1 MPRLPITTCSCRRP
15 ARAPGGFTLIEIL
28 VVVAIILVLIG
39 LIIPAIGHFKTTAK
53 RTAVTQQLAALGMA
67 LENYHNDFEVYPAS
81 NTLDATGTSAVDSYG
96 AGIIKHGRGAA
107 MLAQAL
113 TGYLPAAYDGAGT
126 GIANGTD
133 PTFGFRTKG
142 TGTAALGK
150 IYGPYADTSP
160 KVLLSNNPPG
170 STPAPT
176 LPDSDRSFIDAYGNE
191 ILYYR
196 STRSGNETTG
206 LPAVT
211 TVFGSGAANDYYFRD
226 DDNSLKPDLV
236 NGRTSPVAA
245 GADFFKALGAK
256 ANNISG
262 SSANVTGAHSYLL
275 MTAGP
280 DGTVF
285 NSDDLLYSR

>member
-1 MPRLPITTCSCRRP
+1 MPRLPITTCSSRRP
-15 ARAPGGFTLIEIL
+15 ARAPRGFTLIEVL
-28 VVVAIILVLIG
+28 VVVGIILILIAI
-39 LIIPAIGHFKTTAK
+39 IIPAIGHFKTTAK

-81 NTLDATGTSAVDSYG
+81 NTLDATGTTAVDSYG
-96 AGIIKHGRGAA
+96 SGIIKHGRGAA
-107 MLAQAL
+107 MLAEAL

-126 GIANGTD
+126 GITNGTD

-160 KVLLSNNPPG
+160 KVLISNNPTG
-170 STPAPT
+170 STPTPT

-196 STRSGNETTG
+196 STRAANEVTG

-211 TVFGSGAANDYYFRD
+211 TVFGSGVTNDYYFRD
-226 DDNSLKPDLV
+226 DDNSFKPDLV
-236 NGRTSPVAA
+236 TSRTSPAVA
-245 GADFFKALGAK
+245 GAAFFKALGATS
-256 ANNISG
+256 NNIAG

-280 DGTVF
+280 DGTAY